1 MEEIN
6 KTSFSFKRKK
16 KKLLRVEGL
25 LKEFFFTLHSDTAWD
40 DTQTWWKDNENGG
53 TGKSR
58 LTIWLSERI
67 AEE

>member
-25 LKEFFFTLHSDTAWD
+25 LKEFFFTLHSDTA
-40 DTQTWWKDNENGG
+40 
-53 TGKSR
+53 
-58 LTIWLSERI
+58 
-67 AEE
+67 